1 MLGPPPVPCEDRPAV
16 TFARGAIVTGGFFM
30 ALTTTPKKR
39 DGVTVVYC
47 RGAIVL
53 GEESTTLRTFV
64 KALLNQ
70 TRQLVLD
77 LGDVTRIDSGGLGT
91 LVGLYTS
98 ARNAGGNIKLA
109 NLGSRVNEV
118 LQVTKLVTV
127 FDVFDKT
134 EDAVA
139 SFKKA
144 SAAK

>member
-1 MLGPPPVPCEDRPAV
+1 
-16 TFARGAIVTGGFFM
+16 M

-39 DGVTVVYC
+39 DGVIVVYC
-47 RGAIVL
+47 SGAIVL
-53 GEESTTLRTFV
+53 GEESTSLRTFV

-70 TRQLVLD
+70 SRQLVLD

-127 FDVFDKT
+127 FDVFDKA
-134 EDAVA
+134 EDAIA

-144 SAAK
+144 SGAT